1 MKMFDD
7 KSFDVF
13 NIEGLEARMVGI
25 REVIQPIFNELDTY
39 FVDELSSEVGEV
51 LPIHI
56 AQHRRRT
63 ANAPDFTWSAM
74 GGDKRG
80 YKKYPHFQLG
90 ITPEYALMWLSFI
103 DNPEFEVDMAE
114 LMLENLAWFTQLPSE
129 MMINTDHTKNNYHS
143 LEKEQLVK
151 DLTRFKT
158 VKKGEFQIGRVLTRE
173 KLVKLS
179 QDEAREYMLET
190 YKSLVPIYLACMS
203 LRQANTSKS

>member
-173 KLVKLS
+173 KLAKLS

>member
-143 LEKEQLVK
+143 LEKKQLVK

>member
-13 NIEGLEARMVGI
+13 NIKGLEARMVGI

-129 MMINTDHTKNNYHS
+129 MMINTNHTKNNYHS